1 MTSRERMNRIEKAA
15 SLMLDNYCIP
25 FIGFIVNE
33 LEKQDF
39 VSNAQFNS
47 VMSAFKSMAGCC
59 FDMEVAAGST
69 NGTSSSKMVTL
80 LRQLD
85 KLQRG
90 L

>member
-15 SLMLDNYCIP
+15 SLMLDNYSIP
-25 FIGFIVNE
+25 FIGFIVSE
-33 LEKQDF
+33 LKKKDF
-39 VSNAQFNS
+39 VSNAQFNG

-69 NGTSSSKMVTL
+69 NGASSSKMVTL

-85 KLQRG
+85 ELQRG